1 MQKELQELKN
11 VKEKTIVPNSGYGML
26 FFFLIVMP
34 AIIIGLFIHSEN
46 ISIVSGIV
54 LSIVWFIG
62 LFGFIVVNPNES
74 FVLTLFG
81 NYIGTVKNNGFYWV
95 NPFYS
100 KHKISLRAKNLDGKT
115 LKVNDKEGNPIE
127 IGCVV
132 VWKVEETALAAFA
145 VEDYSHYVSVQ
156 SEAAVR
162 HLAVTHSYDHY
173 DEADHSQEVTLKDGG
188 DVINDIL
195 EEELRE
201 RLSLAGINVIEARI
215 SHLAYAPEIA
225 GAMLQRQQA
234 MAVVAAR
241 TKIVEGAV
249 GMVELAL
256 KKLSDRDIVYFDT
269 ETKAKMVSNLLVV
282 LCSERSATPTVNTGV

>member
-1 MQKELQELKN
+1 MQKDLQELKN
-11 VKEKTIVPNSGYGML
+11 VKEKTFVPNSGYGML
-26 FFFLIVMP
+26 FFWFLVMP

-46 ISIVSGIV
+46 VSVISGVV
-54 LSIVWFIG
+54 LSLIWIIG

-74 FVLTLFG
+74 FVITLFG
-81 NYIGTVKNNGFYWV
+81 TYIGTVKDNGFYWV

-100 KHKISLRAKNLDGKT
+100 KHKISLRARNLDGKT

-127 IGCVV
+127 IACVV

-145 VEDYSHYVSVQ
+145 VEDYIHYVSVQ

-162 HLAVTHSYDHY
+162 HLAVTHSYDHF
-173 DEADHSQEVTLKDGG
+173 DDSDHSNEVTLKDGG
-188 DVINDIL
+188 DTINHIL

-225 GAMLQRQQA
+225 SAMLQRQQA

-256 KKLSDRDIVYFDT
+256 KKLSDRDIVEFDA

-282 LCSERSATPTVNTGV
+282 LCSERSASPIVNTGV

>member
-1 MQKELQELKN
+1 MQHNFENLKN
-11 VKEKTIVPNSGYGML
+11 VKEITIKAHSGYWML
-26 FFFLIVMP
+26 LILLVVLPISILGLLLSQQIFLI
-34 AIIIGLFIHSEN
+34 IIASFLSLF
-46 ISIVSGIV
+46 
-54 LSIVWFIG
+54 WFVG

-74 FVLTLFG
+74 VVLTLFG
-81 NYIGTVKNNGFYWV
+81 TYKGTVKENGFFWV

-100 KHKISLRAKNLDGKT
+100 KNKISLRARNLEGKT

-145 VEDYSHYVSVQ
+145 VEDYINYVNVQ

-162 HLAVTHSYDHY
+162 HLAVTHSYDYY
-173 DEADHSQEVTLKDGG
+173 DDLDHSNEVTLKDGG
-188 DVINDIL
+188 DAINHIL
-195 EEELRE
+195 ENALRE
-201 RLSLAGINVIEARI
+201 RLSLAGISVIEARI

-225 GAMLQRQQA
+225 HAMLQRQQA
-234 MAVVAAR
+234 MAMVAAR

-256 KKLSDRDIVYFDT
+256 KKLADREVVHFDS
-269 ETKAKMVSNLLVV
+269 ETKAKIVGNLLVV
-282 LCSERSATPTVNTGV
+282 LCSDKGTSPVVNAGN